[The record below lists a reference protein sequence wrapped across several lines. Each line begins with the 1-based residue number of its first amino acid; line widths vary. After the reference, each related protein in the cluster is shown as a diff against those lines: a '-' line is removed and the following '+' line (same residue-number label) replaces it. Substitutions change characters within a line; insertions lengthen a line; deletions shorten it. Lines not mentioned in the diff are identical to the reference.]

1 MFDATSPEMYKSNT
15 SIYDYLTNS
24 DLKPPAPLPG
34 PSALSSAG
42 MDLLAI
48 LLRNFTERAGRI
60 LELNTGGALASKTHD
75 CSIMWLKEGL
85 SDLTLYTAFYSL

>member
-1 MFDATSPEMYKSNT
+1 MFDATSPEMYKSST

-42 MDLLAI
+42 MGLLAI
-48 LLRNFTERAGRI
+48 LLRYFTERAGRI
-60 LELNTGGALASKTHD
+60 LELNTGGALASRTQD
-75 CSIMWLKEGL
+75 RSIIWLTERL
-85 SDLTLYTAFYSL
+85 SDLTLYTAKGYF